1 MSATA
6 EPTARR
12 AETDEQPSFTD
23 IERAI
28 INRLQYGLPLTPTP
42 YRDVAEE
49 LGITE
54 QQLLDHLKALLAN
67 GTLTRFGPMFHAG
80 EMGGGLTLAAMRIP
94 AQDYDRVTEQVNSF
108 PEVAHNY
115 RREHELNM
123 WFVLATETPEGITDT
138 IARIEELTGYP
149 VYNMPKEQEFH
160 VNLHFEI

>member
-6 EPTARR
+6 EPRARR
-12 AETDEQPSFTD
+12 EQSHPEPVFTD
-23 IERAI
+23 TERAI
-28 INRLQYGLPLTPTP
+28 INRLQYGLPLTLTP
-42 YRDVAEE
+42 YRDVADE

-54 QQLLDHLKALLAN
+54 QRLLDHLKALLAN

-94 AQDYDRVTEQVNSF
+94 AEDYDRVTEQVNSF

-123 WFVLATETPEGITDT
+123 WFVLATETPEGIADT
-138 IARIEELTGYP
+138 IARIEALTGYP